1 MLKCKRNHC
10 HFNRLVHLLT
20 IVLAATFLLSNPSFA
35 KSNADVII
43 SNSGISATG
52 KPSITFMQL
61 RIVDP
66 SGQVIFD
73 LRTDGSPVTWTL
85 PKGASDGFYSYEV
98 SLGKEPKKE
107 KRDKNNNH
115 GIGSKIRAMIESGSV
130 LVKNGFIVLPIE
142 EETSMLDTV
151 LFIGSYAF
159 NGIMDFIVAPAAA
172 DQVILDDLIVD
183 GSICAGLD
191 CTNGESFGFDTIR
204 LKENNLRIR
213 FVDTSSTSSFPSRDW
228 QITVND
234 SANGG
239 LNKFSIDDID
249 GGRTPFTIEGNAPSH
264 SLYVDDSGRVGL
276 GTSTPVVDMHIKTGN
291 TPTVRLE
298 QDGSSGFTPQTW
310 DVAGNEAN
318 FFVRDATNG
327 STLPLRI
334 QPGGPSSVLNLMA
347 DGGVVI
353 GKWDS
358 GLDTTLYVK
367 EQNFAKTSLLKMENY
382 ASEIVFQVDNEGNFG
397 MVAEDPPIAD
407 LHFVGTSTALTDPL
421 PDPVPVVLRIDS
433 KDIGSTVLTELFRIE
448 KTGDAYLKGNL
459 ELGSSRSLKQN
470 IHALNSQDAIDA
482 LEILEPVHFNYRSS
496 PNVHSIG
503 FIAEDVPDLVATK
516 ERKSLRPMD
525 IIAVLTKVTQ
535 EQQKAIEELN
545 TTIAQ
550 LQKKIGSG
558 SSSQPAVTL
567 Q

>member
-1 MLKCKRNHC
+1 MLKYKGNHC
-10 HFNRLVHLLT
+10 HFNRLVHLLI

-35 KSNADVII
+35 KSNADVVI

-115 GIGSKIRAMIESGSV
+115 GIGPKIRAMIESGSV
-130 LVKNGFIVLPIE
+130 LVKNGSIVLPIE

-151 LFIGSYAF
+151 LSIGSYAF

-183 GSICAGLD
+183 GSICAGQD

-228 QITVND
+228 QITAND

-249 GGRTPFTIEGNAPSH
+249 SGRTPFTIEGNAPSH

-334 QPGGPSSVLNLMA
+334 QPGAPSSVFNLMA

-358 GLDTTLYVK
+358 GLDTTLYVN
-367 EQNFAKTSLLKMENY
+367 EQNSAKTYLLKMENY
-382 ASEIVFQVDNEGNFG
+382 ASEVVFQLEKDGNLGIGNFDPNSPEATLHILEDDATETILVK
-397 MVAEDPPIAD
+397 VA
-407 LHFVGTSTALTDPL
+407 TSTE
-421 PDPVPVVLRIDS
+421 
-433 KDIGSTVLTELFRIE
+433 DIFTIAQ
-448 KTGDAYLKGNL
+448 TGDAFLKGNL
-459 ELGSSRSLKQN
+459 ELGSSRSSKEN
-470 IHALNSQDAIDA
+470 IYSLDSHEALYA
-482 LEILEPVHFNYRSS
+482 LENLSPVHFNYRSS

-503 FIAEDVPDLVATK
+503 FIAEDVPDLVATR

-525 IIAVLTKVTQ
+525 IIAVLTKVSQ
-535 EQQKAIEELN
+535 EQQKAIEKLEK
-545 TTIAQ
+545 TIAQ
-550 LQKKIGSG
+550 LREKVDNGNIG
-558 SSSQPAVTL
+558 PATITL